1 MKNLTPQHL
10 RCAPLHCPS
19 VHELEDGDL
28 TPEHMKCAIGATCPA
43 IHAKAGQLVI
53 IGKRGDGIIDDKVG
67 PDEYAIVIDRELLAG
82 VCATPARA
90 DGDGGESVH
99 DELLRIS
106 DELSGRELY
115 GAAQAMVRG
124 ARAIYALK
132 AEVERLRNA
141 VIDERRELMNML
153 GYELNGDGLTSD
165 QDHMGDTVTVCHDP
179 YYELEGALIDL
190 KRQGADPVCIR
201 TIERVQALL
210 ATIAK
215 RARAA
220 LPQQEGSA

>member
-19 VHELEDGDL
+19 VHELEDGRL
-28 TPEHMKCAIGATCPA
+28 LI
-43 IHAKAGQLVI
+43 V
-53 IGKRGDGIIDDKVG
+53 GKRTSVSA
-67 PDEYAIVIDRELLAG
+67 EVLATMNLATEEAIVIDRELLAG